1 MKIYSILTNLMII
14 NSFASSFLCRLC
26 PNKITYN
33 VTRTS
38 CFKFGD
44 CIDKGQDDNTFY
56 ITQLEDYVRQAA
68 DHLTRAFR
76 SVDLEVAQETDIKIF
91 DGTPKPMC
99 TPSEDLIDND
109 AFMRKMHGAY
119 RLSEA
124 ARRCKFIVTDMIAQV
139 LYKVQEIASA
149 LARQNDLES
158 RKNSFLCSH
167 ILDHNLTSNDYMC
180 AEFRDN
186 DVLESYNITLN

>member
-1 MKIYSILTNLMII
+1 MII

-99 TPSEDLIDND
+99 MPSEDLIDND

>member
-26 PNKITYN
+26 PNKITHN

-56 ITQLEDYVRQAA
+56 ITQLEDYVKQAA
-68 DHLTRAFR
+68 EHLTHAFQHI
-76 SVDLEVAQETDIKIF
+76 DLDVARETDIKIF

-99 TPSEDLIDND
+99 IPSEDLIEND
-109 AFMRKMHGAY
+109 AFLRKMHGAY

-139 LYKVQEIASA
+139 LSKLEEIAIA
-149 LARQNDLES
+149 LARQTDAEYRTNAFHCNLIIE
-158 RKNSFLCSH
+158 N
-167 ILDHNLTSNDYMC
+167 NLTANNWVC

-186 DVLESYNITLN
+186 DVIEPYNSTLN